1 MHQLISSSSN
11 NVYRITIAVILV
23 LSALVISI
31 NQSYLLFHTI
41 IELLSIVVAF
51 TVFIITWNAKKV
63 LENQYLYFVG
73 IAYLFIGCLDLL
85 HTITFSGL
93 NLINSDAFYANQF
106 WVATR
111 GLEALTLVAGF
122 YFFKNK
128 KKLNADLLFL
138 GYLLISIIITLSIL
152 YWHIFPICYV
162 KGQGQTDF
170 KIIAEY
176 TIIGVLCIAGYLLT
190 IQKKLFDPLVYRL
203 LASSICFSILSEFF
217 FTLYFEN
224 NSIINAVGHL
234 FKLVSFYLIY
244 KANVETGFTKP
255 TILLFNEI
263 KESEFRYRTLANNLP
278 VLIFRFDEAFK
289 CTYTNADERDVN
301 KKLLMEVLAEVEVLL
316 HRLKLSNKT
325 SLEHEIKVKDEG
337 EIQIYCLDLISENQ
351 NPEMG
356 KATYLVL
363 CQDITKLKLAEEQ
376 LTELNAT
383 KDKLFSIIAHD
394 LKNPFTTILASSE
407 LIYKSSPKL
416 GFEKTQNLALR
427 SHEAAKN
434 AYTLLE
440 NLLSWSMIQT
450 GVLKPNPERIE
461 VNLLFE
467 NIIKIML
474 PSASEKGIEITSTV
488 TTSIA
493 CYADLNMTNTIL
505 RNLISN
511 AIKFSFNNTTIDIK
525 VALEADFVKFSVTD
539 QGVGID
545 AENLN
550 YLLSSNA
557 VVSKDGT
564 GKEKGTGLGLQLC
577 KDFIRLN
584 EGKFNIIGSLGKG
597 TTFEFWLPRFREA

>member
-1 MHQLISSSSN
+1 MFIS
-11 NVYRITIAVILV
+11 L
-23 LSALVISI
+23 
-31 NQSYLLFHTI
+31 NQSYPLFHTL
-41 IELLSIVVAF
+41 IELSSIVVAF
-51 TVFIITWNAKKV
+51 TVFVITWNAKKV

-85 HTITFSGL
+85 HTLTFSGI
-93 NLINSDAFYANQF
+93 NLLTNDIFYANQF
-106 WVATR
+106 WIATR
-111 GLEALTLVAGF
+111 GLETLTLFAGF
-122 YFFKNK
+122 CFLKSK
-128 KKLNADLLFL
+128 RKINADLLFL
-138 GYLLISIIITLSIL
+138 GYLLVTVLITLSIM
-152 YWHIFPICYV
+152 YWHIFPTCYV
-162 KGQGQTDF
+162 AGKGQTDF

-176 TIIGVLCIAGYLLT
+176 IIIAVLFVSGSLLYLR
-190 IQKKLFDPLVYRL
+190 KNYFDPVVFKL
-203 LASSICFSILSEFF
+203 LAFSIAFTVLSEFS
-217 FTLYFEN
+217 FTLYFDN
-224 NSIINAVGHL
+224 NDFANAIGHF
-234 FKLVSFYLIY
+234 FKLISFYLIY

-255 TILLFNEI
+255 TSLLFNEI

-278 VLIFRFDEAFK
+278 VLIFRHDK
-289 CTYTNADERDVN
+289 NLNCTYTNASERGTSKELVIKLLAETN
-301 KKLLMEVLAEVEVLL
+301 GLLKKL
-316 HRLKLSNKT
+316 KT
-325 SLEHEIKVKDEG
+325 SDKTFLKSEVKLTIDD
-337 EIQIYCLDLISENQ
+337 EIQVYCLDIISEDH
-351 NPEMG
+351 EF
-356 KATYLVL
+356 ATTDETYLVL

-407 LIYKSSPKL
+407 LIYKSAPKL

-440 NLLSWSMIQT
+440 NLLSWSMVQT
-450 GVLKPNPERIE
+450 GILKSNPQKID
-461 VNLLFE
+461 VDSLFTSAF
-467 NIIKIML
+467 KTML
-474 PSASEKGIEITSTV
+474 PSASAKGIEIVFPPALSLY
-488 TTSIA
+488 
-493 CYADLNMTNTIL
+493 CYADINMTNTIL
-505 RNLISN
+505 RNLLSN
-511 AIKFSFNNTTIDIK
+511 AIKFSFNNTTIYIK

-584 EGKFNIIGSLGKG
+584 EGKFNIMGSLGEG
-597 TTFEFWLPRFREA
+597 ATFEFWLPKFRES